1 MKVMTFNIQHA
12 KNYLEGHIDIP
23 LMAKTIKDLGAD
35 IVALQE
41 VYGMGETAVF
51 NGQAEKI
58 AEILGYHCYFAE
70 AIYINNHGPYG
81 NAILSKYEITEAKT
95 VKVPPAEHKPGR
107 YFEDRCLGICNINTP
122 EGPLSVFAIHFG
134 LQPEEAVL
142 CAETVCNCYNSDIP
156 TVLMGDFNLEP
167 DSEYLDPIKNIL
179 VDTDIYF
186 KGENNLTF
194 PSDKPEIKI
203 DYIFVSNDISVNDVT
218 IPDVIAADHRVIVA
232 DISLK

>member
-12 KNYLEGHIDIP
+12 KNYITGKIDIP
-23 LMAKTIKDLGAD
+23 LMAKTIKDMDAD

-41 VYGMGETAVF
+41 VYGQGTRDIF

-58 AEILGYHCYFAE
+58 AELLGYHCYFAE
-70 AIYINNHGPYG
+70 AIYINNNGPYG
-81 NAILSKYEITEAKT
+81 NAILSRYEITKAET

-107 YFEDRCLGICNINTP
+107 YFEDRCLGVCHINTP
-122 EGPLSVFAIHFG
+122 NGKLAVFAIHFG

-142 CAETVCNCYNSDIP
+142 CAETVCKTYNREIP

-167 DSEYLDPIKNIL
+167 HDKLLDPIRNIL
-179 VDTDIYF
+179 VDTDVYY
-186 KGENNLTF
+186 KGESNLTF

-203 DYIFVSNDISVNDVT
+203 DYIFVSSDIKVNEVT
-218 IPDVIAADHRVIVA
+218 IPETVAADHRVIVA
-232 DISLK
+232 DIDF

>member
-23 LMAKTIKDLGAD
+23 LMAKTIKELGAD
-35 IVALQE
+35 IIALQE
-41 VYGMGETAVF
+41 VYGIGEKETF

-70 AIYINNHGPYG
+70 AIYINGYGPYG
-81 NAILSKYEITEAKT
+81 NAILSRYEILDAKT
-95 VKVPPAEHKPGR
+95 VKVPPAIPVPGR
-107 YFEDRCLGICNINTP
+107 YFEDRCLGVCHVNTP
-122 EGPLSVFAIHFG
+122 NGKLAVFAIHFG

-142 CAETVCNCYNSDIP
+142 CAKTVCNTFDPSVP

-167 DSEYLDPIKNIL
+167 DSEYLDPIRNIF
-179 VDTDIYF
+179 VDTDKFF
-186 KGENNLTF
+186 KGESNLTF

-203 DYIFVSNDISVNDVT
+203 DYIFVSPDINVRNVDV
-218 IPDVIAADHRVIVA
+218 PKNIAADHLTIVA
-232 DISLK
+232 DIDF